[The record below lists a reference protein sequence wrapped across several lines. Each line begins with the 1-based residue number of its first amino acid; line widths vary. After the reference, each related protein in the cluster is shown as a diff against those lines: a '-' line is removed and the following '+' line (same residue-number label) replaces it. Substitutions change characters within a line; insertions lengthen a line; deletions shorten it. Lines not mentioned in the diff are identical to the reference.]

1 MTQVLPVLLSTLA
14 GTVLGA
20 LIAWLLTHL
29 YARLALREVR
39 KQRDQLERYNRT
51 LTVLLKG
58 WEDQGQVELS
68 RNARGEISGG
78 RVLAGTAG
86 ALVESAEHGAGAPRR
101 F

>member
-29 YARLALREVR
+29 YARLALREMR
-39 KQRDQLERYNRT
+39 KQRDQFERYNRT
-51 LTVLLKG
+51 LTMLFKG
-58 WEDQGQVELS
+58 WEDQGHVELS
-68 RNARGEISGG
+68 RNARGEVSGG
-78 RVLAGTAG
+78 RVLGGGSG
-86 ALVESAEHGAGAPRR
+86 ALVESTESGAPRR